1 VSGQRTVT
9 LLMTLWLIPVIAA
22 GLAAFDLPVAAST
35 AAAVVLAVLVARMV
49 SPRVSDSL
57 MPAFRVGRWIPVV
70 AVACAII
77 AIVQFARVSV
87 FMIDP
92 EKTGFSAVPSDP
104 FRVQHNCLTSYAE
117 AERFALAGAENIYDP
132 SLYQPRK
139 MGPLTV
145 DVYHYPPPFLLLP
158 ASVDVVTSDFF
169 ALRRLWFAL
178 QALTLAGT
186 ILGLGLWIGEKPGG
200 LAIVGGLF
208 LMATPQVLAAIQVG
222 NLQIT
227 AIPAAVAALM
237 ALYARRSK
245 TGALV
250 LTMMAASKIFP
261 GILAVYLIAARRWAA
276 LAWCAVAGITILAAT
291 LAIFGTQPFA
301 AFVHHE
307 LPGINDGRAFPQ
319 SERPQIVAVN
329 QSVYGL
335 TVRLRA
341 LGVRVLDM
349 KTGLAIASFYG
360 LLVVAFAAFVGWK
373 GRVDLATAH
382 GRLRF
387 LCLAVGL
394 VTLAS
399 FRSPFVGGVYGM
411 ISTFWLCAL
420 LAAGAETIRSRAVWS
435 AGVLGLTA
443 ATYLVPSPNE
453 VPSTAIVALSAA
465 VFTAALGLNIYAATR
480 TLVGM
485 PEAVRPVAVVA

>member
-1 VSGQRTVT
+1 MSVQRTVK
-9 LLMTLWLIPVIAA
+9 LLMTLWLVPVIVT
-22 GLAAFDLPVAAST
+22 GLAAFQLPIVAASVT
-35 AAAVVLAVLVARMV
+35 GVVLAALVARLV
-49 SPRVSDSL
+49 SPRVSDAL
-57 MPAFRVGRWIPVV
+57 MPAFRVGRWISLV
-70 AVACAII
+70 AAVSAIV

-92 EKTGFSAVPSDP
+92 QKTEFSAVPSDP
-104 FRVQHNCLTSYAE
+104 WRVQHNCLTSYAE
-117 AERFALAGAENIYDP
+117 AERFALEGAENIYDP
-132 SLYQPRK
+132 SLYQPRM

-158 ASVDVVTSDFF
+158 ATVDAVTSDFF
-169 ALRRLWFAL
+169 ALRRLWFSL
-178 QALTLAGT
+178 QAITLVG
-186 ILGLGLWIGEKPGG
+186 IIVGLGLWIGEKPGA

-227 AIPAAVAALM
+227 AIPAAVAALI

-250 LTMMAASKIFP
+250 LTLMAASKIFP
-261 GILAVYLIAARRWAA
+261 GILAVYLIGARRWAA
-276 LAWCAVAGITILAAT
+276 LAWCAVAGIVILAAT
-291 LAIFGTQPFA
+291 LAIFGTKPFS

-341 LGVRVLDM
+341 LGVRALDM
-349 KTGLAIASFYG
+349 RTGLAIASLYG
-360 LLVVAFAAFVGWK
+360 FLIVAFAAFVGWK
-373 GRVDLATAH
+373 GAVDLATAH

-387 LCLAVGL
+387 LCLAIGL

-399 FRSPFVGGVYGM
+399 FRSPFVGGVYGL

-420 LAAGAETIRSRAVWS
+420 LAAGAETTRSRAVWS
-435 AGVLGLTA
+435 AAVLGLTA
-443 ATYLVPSPNE
+443 AAYLVPSPNG
-453 VPSTAIVALSAA
+453 VPSPAIVGLSAT
-465 VFTAALGLNIYAATR
+465 VFTAALGLNLYAATR
-480 TLVGM
+480 TLLRM
-485 PEAVRPVAVVA
+485 PEAVRPAAAVA